1 MSTHTNNVVL
11 RTSAALTG
19 STGTTYGSAVRVDR
33 YDELNIFFRVTA
45 QGTFVDETLTVSV
58 QTKDQAGNYYDL
70 AGATFTAIGDKTA
83 AVPYSEDIAIVVFG
97 STIRL
102 KYVVTATGATVNY
115 TFGVTAIGK
124 GSF

>member
-1 MSTHTNNVVL
+1 MSTHTNDLVL

-19 STGTTYGSAVRVDR
+19 STGTTYGSAVRVDE

-83 AVPYSEDIAIVVFG
+83 AVPYGEDIAIVVFG

-102 KYVVTATGATVNY
+102 KYVVTASGATVNY

-124 GSF
+124 GNF